1 MSQQIDINVLK
12 SHPRNNEFFDD
23 LNGEEFERLKNSIK
37 DEKIYNDILVSP
49 DMTIISGHQRVRAA
63 KELGMKLVPIKIDE
77 DLQDENSKLRAL
89 ISNNFGRRKNDPEKD
104 RKALVTYVELKG
116 YRNGEIGRNHFQQCH
131 NGIPEKL
138 TLDEIAQELNISK
151 RNLQRALSIERNL
164 TDAMKELLDDGV
176 VSKTLASD
184 VITSLSEKEQEEL
197 ISKLDATKK
206 YTQKQVKKYIDE
218 IKQLKSQKQEVKIV
232 ENTDYSLENK
242 INELQ
247 QQINRLQ
254 KEKSDIELLN
264 RTLKSSK
271 ESTENLLN
279 SYKKESEEYIK
290 LKNNVASLNL
300 QPDGNYNVLDLLKET
315 STLSEELETLLT
327 TKLSPLR
334 YSKILPVVKSNNALR
349 KNMENIIYMVDDWC
363 KSMANAIGV
372 TTNENIIDMEELN

>member
-12 SHPRNNEFFDD
+12 PHLRNNEFFDD
-23 LNGEEFERLKNSIK
+23 LNGEEFERLKNSIR

-63 KELGMKLVPIKIDE
+63 KELGLKLVPIKIDE

-116 YRNGEIGRNHFQQCH
+116 YRNGEIGRNHFQDSH
-131 NGIPEKL
+131 NGKAEKL
-138 TLDEIAQELNISK
+138 TLDEIAKELNISK
-151 RNLQRALSIERNL
+151 SNLTRALSIERNL
-164 TDAMKELLDDGV
+164 TDSMKELLDDGV
-176 VSKTLASD
+176 ISKTLASD
-184 VITSLSEKEQEEL
+184 VITSLSEEEQEEL

-218 IKQLKSQKQEVKIV
+218 IKQLKSQKQEIKIV
-232 ENTDYSLENK
+232 DNTDYSLENK

-264 RTLKSSK
+264 RTLKSSN

-300 QPDGNYNVLDLLKET
+300 QPDGNYNVLDLLNET
-315 STLSEELETLLT
+315 STLAEELDTLLT

-349 KNMENIIYMVDDWC
+349 RNMENIIYMVDDWC
-363 KSMANAIGV
+363 NSMANAIGV